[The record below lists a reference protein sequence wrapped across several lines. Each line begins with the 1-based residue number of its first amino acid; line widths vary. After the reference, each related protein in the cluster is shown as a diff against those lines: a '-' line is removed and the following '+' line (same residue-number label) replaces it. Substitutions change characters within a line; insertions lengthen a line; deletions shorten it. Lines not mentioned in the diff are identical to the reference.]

1 MTDDAGNPLIVY
13 LEPPAKLALRFQ
25 ALVSKGFRTSWLT
38 KIEEKMLC
46 PRGVAVTTKVQHV
59 VRGGEMC
66 LTRPER
72 EEPEQGGEGEDGEDV
87 D

>member
-13 LEPPAKLALRFQ
+13 WERPAKLALRFQ
-25 ALVSKGFRTSWLT
+25 VLVSKGFRTSWLT

-72 EEPEQGGEGEDGEDV
+72 EEPEQRGEGEDGEDV
-87 D
+87 N